1 VSIGTLV
8 TTGLVHATNVVVAN
22 CTPGSAVNTVRDLSA
37 DIGVKTRVGLV
48 LKVFGVS
55 AHPTSVTGYWGVLRL
70 TSDDVIPDRDEAYLR
85 DDRVL
90 VLGSHFFD

>member
-1 VSIGTLV
+1 MSIGTLV

-22 CTPGSAVNTVRDLSA
+22 CTPGAAVDTVRDLSVY
-37 DIGVKTRVGLV
+37 ISIPSEVGLV

-55 AHPTSVTGYWGVLRL
+55 SHAISVTGYWGVLRL